1 MSSSG
6 STPSGGMPRPAVPLL
21 AGRYRLGE
29 RKGRAGDTAVHE
41 AFDEQ
46 LQRTVIVRMLHPEL
60 SARLEV
66 RQRFRTTMTALAALH
81 HPHVATLHDWG
92 AAEWRN
98 RQVLYTVTEHLNG
111 GTLRDA
117 LDRGRQLSASQALVV
132 GLDACKALVALHRAG
147 IVHGDVRPATIAFG
161 DDRRLRLVD
170 AGLSVILT
178 DAHGGVE
185 SLSNDV
191 AKYVSPERATGGAAE
206 PASDVYSLCLSL
218 VESITGSVPFVGDSP
233 VATLANRVD
242 RLLPVSADFGPLAA
256 VLERAGRP
264 NPADRATAAEF
275 GRGLVEVAPG
285 MPKPAPLPI
294 LANTRVRPDPA
305 RPGEPVEPS
314 GPMRRPRLPGD
325 PSGGIA
331 ATATGEIPATRTIGI
346 TTGPT
351 SGPTTGPLR
360 RTGAAGKGQQRP
372 SARQSAPTQ
381 VITAVPVD
389 EIDPP
394 GWWTTP
400 RGRRGLIGGI
410 VVAALLVGG
419 LGWFFTRPPQVV
431 VADVT
436 GFEVAKAINDLADFE
451 VEQVEIADDT
461 IPAGSVVRTEP
472 IAGSSVAS
480 GSTITV
486 FVSIGPKP
494 RVLPEL
500 NGLTVDEAQAKL
512 LELGLVA
519 VVGEPSF
526 NEVVEEGRVLSWS
539 VVGSPTLAAGDTV
552 LKGSSVELV
561 VSAGRAPRAVPDLS
575 GLGYAA
581 AEAKLTALDL
591 VIQRADDVFSATIP
605 AGSVAGQD
613 PAPGTEL
620 APGSTVIVS
629 ISKGPDLVEFPSLA
643 GLTAEQMVKTLQDL
657 GFVVK
662 TGGNTS
668 KPLSYSAIDGAIV
681 GAGSKVKRGAEVV
694 LVFEN

>member
-6 STPSGGMPRPAVPLL
+6 PTPSGGMPRPAAPLL

-92 AAEWRN
+92 AAEWRG

-117 LDRGRQLSASQALVV
+117 LDRGRQLSPSQALVV

-185 SLSNDV
+185 SLSNDIV
-191 AKYVSPERATGGAAE
+191 KYVSPERATGGAAE

-218 VESITGSVPFVGDSP
+218 VESITGAVPFVGDSP

-264 NPADRATAAEF
+264 NPTDRATAAEF

-285 MPKPAPLPI
+285 MAKPAPLPI

-314 GPMRRPRLPGD
+314 GPMRRPRPQGD
-325 PSGGIA
+325 PSGGVA
-331 ATATGEIPATRTIGI
+331 STATGEMPVTRTIGI
-346 TTGPT
+346 STDPAAGPITGQ
-351 SGPTTGPLR
+351 LR
-360 RTGAAGKGQQRP
+360 RTGGQGRVQRP
-372 SARQSAPTQ
+372 TARQSAPTQ
-381 VITAVPVD
+381 VITAMPVD
-389 EIDPP
+389 EVDPP

-410 VVAALLVGG
+410 VAAALLVGG

-431 VADVT
+431 VTDVT
-436 GFEVAKAINDLADFE
+436 GFEVARAINDLADFD
-451 VEQVEIADDT
+451 VEQVEIADDV

-472 IAGSSVAS
+472 AAGSSAAS

-486 FVSIGPKP
+486 FVSIGPRP

-500 NGLTVDEAQAKL
+500 NGLTIDEAQAKL

-519 VVGEPSF
+519 IVGEPSF
-526 NEVVEEGRVLSWS
+526 NEVVEEGRVLSWT
-539 VVGSPTLAAGDTV
+539 VVGSPSLTAGDAV
-552 LKGSSVELV
+552 LKGASVELV
-561 VSAGRAPRAVPDLS
+561 VSAGRAPREVPDLS

-581 AEAKLTALDL
+581 AEAKLKALDL
-591 VIQRADDVFSATIP
+591 VIQRADDVFSDTVP

-620 APGSTVIVS
+620 TPGSVVTVSV
-629 ISKGPDLVEFPSLA
+629 SKGPDLVEFPSLS
-643 GLTAEQMVKTLQDL
+643 GLTAEQMVAALQEL

-668 KPLSYSAIDGAIV
+668 NALSYSAIDSTIV
-681 GAGSKVKRGAEVV
+681 GAGSKVPRGSEVV
-694 LVFEN
+694 LVFEG

>member
-6 STPSGGMPRPAVPLL
+6 STPSGGLPRPEAPLL

-29 RKGRAGDTAVHE
+29 RRGRASDTAVHE

-46 LQRTVIVRMLHPEL
+46 LQRTVVVRMLHPEL

-66 RQRFRTTMTALAALH
+66 RQRFRTTMTALAGLH
-81 HPHVATLHDWG
+81 HPHVAELHDWG
-92 AAEWRN
+92 AAEWRG
-98 RQVLYTVTEHLNG
+98 RQVLYTVSEHLTG
-111 GTLRDA
+111 GTLGDA
-117 LDRGRQLSASQALVV
+117 LDRGRQLSPSQALVV

-147 IVHGDVRPATIAFG
+147 IVHGDIRPATIAFG

-185 SLSNDV
+185 SLSNDI

-206 PASDVYSLCLSL
+206 AASDVYSLCLSL
-218 VESITGSVPFVGDSP
+218 VESITGTVPFLGDSP
-233 VATLANRVD
+233 VATLSNRVD

-285 MPKPAPLPI
+285 MPRPAPLPI
-294 LANTRVRPDPA
+294 LANTRVRPDPV
-305 RPGEPVEPS
+305 RPGDPVEPS
-314 GPMRRPRLPGD
+314 GPMRRPRPSSD

-331 ATATGEIPATRTIGI
+331 ATATGEVPATRTIGI
-346 TTGPT
+346 STGPI
-351 SGPTTGPLR
+351 TGQLR
-360 RTGAAGKGQQRP
+360 RTGAGGKGARP
-372 SARQSAPTQ
+372 TPRQAAATQ

-389 EIDPP
+389 EVDPP

-400 RGRRGLIGGI
+400 RGRRGLIAGI
-410 VVAALLVGG
+410 VAAAVLVGG

-436 GFEVAKAINDLADFE
+436 GAEVAKAINDLADFV
-451 VEQVEIADDT
+451 VEQVEIADDV

-472 IAGSSVAS
+472 AAGSSASS

-500 NGLTVDEAQAKL
+500 NGLTIDEAQAKL

-519 VVGEPSF
+519 VVGEPSY
-526 NEVVEEGRVLSWS
+526 NEVVEADRVLSWS
-539 VVGSPTLAAGDTV
+539 VVGSPTLTAGDTV

-581 AEAKLTALDL
+581 AEAKLKALDL
-591 VIQRADDVFSATIP
+591 VIQRTDDVFSPTVP

-620 APGSTVIVS
+620 APGSTVTVS
-629 ISKGPDLVEFPSLA
+629 ISKGPDLVDFPDLA
-643 GLTAEQMVKTLQDL
+643 GLSAEQMVKTLQDL
-657 GFVVK
+657 GFVVV

-668 KPLSYSAIDGAIV
+668 KPLAYSAIDGAIV
-681 GAGSKVKRGAEVV
+681 GAGTKVKRGVEVV